1 MVDFIRVISFFGIVI
16 MIFILCILIKNFINL
31 RYMINENRRMSKLV
45 KRKEFLK
52 MKNGGINP
60 DTLVNNIQMIKIDNE
75 KCNVIVKGK
84 IV

>member
-16 MIFILCILIKNFINL
+16 MNFILCILIKNFINL

>member
-1 MVDFIRVISFFGIVI
+1 
-16 MIFILCILIKNFINL
+16 
-31 RYMINENRRMSKLV
+31 MINENRRMSKLV

-84 IV
+84 IVRCD